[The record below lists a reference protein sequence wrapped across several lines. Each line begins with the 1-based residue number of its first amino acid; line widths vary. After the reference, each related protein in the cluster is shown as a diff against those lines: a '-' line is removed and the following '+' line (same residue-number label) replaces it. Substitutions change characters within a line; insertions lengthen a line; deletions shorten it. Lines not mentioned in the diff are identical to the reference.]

1 MPKIFFYTYWKSILL
16 CVIIF
21 ILSSV
26 TFTSIPDAARFQN
39 SDKITHMLMYA
50 ALGFVAYWEYTHDTS
65 YKTKHRY
72 WFVYMFLFFV
82 LFGGVIEI
90 LQGTIFKPRTSEF
103 NDWVGDI
110 VGLAVGAAFGK
121 LLTRKK
127 QM

>member
-50 ALGFVAYWEYTHDTS
+50 ALGFVAYWEYTYDST
-65 YKTKHRY
+65 YKTKHRH

-110 VGLAVGAAFGK
+110 VGLAVGAVFGK